1 MLMDTIGNLIET
13 YGLIVVAVLVGLES
27 ICLPVPGE
35 TVLILAA
42 IIAGTKHDLDI
53 VAIVVTATAAA
64 ILGQTVGYL
73 IGRQFGYRLLVRYGG
88 YLRITEG
95 RIKLGEYLFL
105 RSGIAIVIVTRF
117 VPVLRSIGGIL
128 AGANRMPWWLFL
140 FANVVGALVWVSFIG
155 YTVFLLGNLVERAG
169 HSVAIVVGLFAVT
182 VIALGINFVRKHE
195 ARLTAEAELAL
206 PGPLASR

>member
-42 IIAGTKHDLDI
+42 ILAGTKHDLNI
-53 VAIVVTATAAA
+53 VTVVVVASAAA
-64 ILGQTVGYL
+64 ILGQLIGYL

-155 YTVFLLGNLVERAG
+155 YTVFLLGDLVERAG
-169 HSVAIVVGLFAVT
+169 HSVAIVVGVLAVT
-182 VIALGINFVRKHE
+182 VIILGINFLRRHE

>member
-1 MLMDTIGNLIET
+1 MLMDMIGNLIET

-27 ICLPVPGE
+27 MCLPVPGE

-42 IIAGTKHDLDI
+42 ILAGTKHDLNI
-53 VAIVVTATAAA
+53 VTVVVIASAAA
-64 ILGQTVGYL
+64 ILGQLIGYL

-88 YLRITEG
+88 YLQITEG

-105 RSGIAIVIVTRF
+105 RSGIAIVIATRF

-169 HSVAIVVGLFAVT
+169 HLVAIIVGVLAVM
-182 VIALGINFVRKHE
+182 VIILGINFLRRHE